1 MDGSTEAN
9 VYTLTAGGGSDFG
22 GSYLAIG
29 TGATPKSGAL
39 DVAAFDFAAGVKAP
53 GGGDSA
59 PEPPTIIVV
68 NNRDSTVTVTFE
80 GTLQTAP
87 LVNGPW

>member
-9 VYTLTAGGGSDFG
+9 VYTLTEGGGSDFG

-39 DVAAFDFAAGVKAP
+39 DV
-53 GGGDSA
+53 
-59 PEPPTIIVV
+59 T
-68 NNRDSTVTVTFE
+68 
-80 GTLQTAP
+80 
-87 LVNGPW
+87 